1 MLADLVEKSILLGG
15 DALEI
20 EYKDGKE
27 WVTALR
33 GNVGIGIGSMTCDE
47 AKPLF
52 DELKTLRRKR
62 VITIQGSDYRLRF
75 REYESFG
82 EWVYRIDIVAQ

>member
-1 MLADLVEKSILLGG
+1 MLADLVERSLLLGG
-15 DALEI
+15 NVLEI

-27 WVTALR
+27 RVTALR
-33 GNVGIGIGSMTCDE
+33 GNAGVGIGSMTCEE

-52 DELKTLRRKR
+52 DELKALKRKGI
-62 VITIQGSDYRLRF
+62 VAIQGADYLLRV

-82 EWVYRIDIVAQ
+82 EWVYRVEITAR